1 MNNITIK
8 AGRPSKD
15 KSVQRL
21 TELLQQQEQE
31 TTKFNFTLTREEH
44 DRLKMHAL
52 KSRKTITQLLRDYI
66 HTLPEY

>member
-21 TELLQQQEQE
+21 TELLQQQEKE
-31 TTKFNFTLTREEH
+31 TTKFNFTLA
-44 DRLKMHAL
+44 RLYQNTPRVLSIK
-52 KSRKTITQLLRDYI
+52 IF
-66 HTLPEY
+66 